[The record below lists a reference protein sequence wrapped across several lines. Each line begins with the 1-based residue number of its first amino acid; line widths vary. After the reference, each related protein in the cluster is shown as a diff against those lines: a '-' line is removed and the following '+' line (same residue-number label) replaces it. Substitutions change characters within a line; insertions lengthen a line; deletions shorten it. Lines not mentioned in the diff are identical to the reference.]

1 MNQLDS
7 KKCADRV
14 KNATELAVQVLQRYG
29 EPTMSLKDLRAT
41 LDQELEGISLSE
53 LILIERDS
61 ER

>member
-14 KNATELAVQVLQRYG
+14 KNATELAVQALQRYG
-29 EPTMSLKDLRAT
+29 EPTMSLEDLRAT
-41 LDQELEGISLSE
+41 LDQELEGMSLSE